1 MATPLYKGLKQNSG
15 QTTYIFPSV
24 SEDISLSNQNDNYK
38 MNFSKFALLDLD
50 LSIADANLV
59 DKTVFPTESP
69 VQTSMNNG
77 DLLVNQLRNYVA
89 NQDVTI
95 RQSLLNTT
103 TNFYNP
109 LAPLT
114 VTERIFW
121 KWARKAG
128 LIQYEPAT
136 PNIDYID
143 KVEYQVDSTLDP
155 SYFKEYLWKERQR
168 NVFDIDF
175 TDGVPVNQNV
185 DSNLFI
191 YTIYIKDS
199 TNLKN
204 GDKAVITID
213 KSKYDISV
221 ETVVT
226 STLPNNIYFNNQIT
240 IHSTVLLPFSPIK
253 TNTIELDYHRTIQYI
268 GNINAINN
276 VVSADKS
283 YTEVTAYV
291 PDMNGQTPTILFRVK
306 SDENYSASLQYPIL
320 PTQQQPEI
328 IGAEQYDSPINLQP
342 QNYPGDVYA
351 YFDSNEQTYLNS
363 TGLTNQK
370 SGDFYGVK
378 VPDNSRYSISHIGY
392 PYLDGTNLDGV
403 TIDFDYTDYT
413 GMNQPNNSF
422 KTFDEY
428 SSAIIN
434 GISPKD
440 FKFNAIL
447 WYYDIHDTNS
457 NTTATNLYG
466 ITFVTSVN
474 NETANLST
482 LPKYVAD
489 NTKDGISYIFN
500 LNLNF
505 NINTDQLPEKF
516 DEEQVFSMFG
526 FDKYNA
532 VINNINK
539 TNNVYDKIAA
549 SIIQNTQD
557 ISNLKSLVYNN
568 ANVQTLQA
576 QITAMSNM
584 INLYQRNQIG
594 DSDTITTYLDNSVSP
609 ALIRLNDISTTYS
622 HIYNFNTSN
631 LYNQNTNSVLYNK
644 ITVPKKDFLVNIIN
658 NDNIASTLSDNLTV
672 VLNSDLAN
680 KQTATFVINTSDS
693 ATNFKKLN
701 INVVSSTDSVKGV
714 NIIKNIE
721 LPVVKNLDDTNDISH
736 ISNRINSEIFI
747 DGIDIKKSTNQYFF
761 TIKLNNT
768 IMTRNFVKGDVIY
781 INNFRINYTSKNITY
796 TTDLS
801 GQYEMLDNSL
811 IFVVNNENSS
821 TIQQLI
827 NDGISDISGYLSAVP
842 SIKIINKHYITIT
855 KNMDSY
861 IIKHDIK

>member
-50 LSIADANLV
+50 LSKADNNLV
-59 DKTVFPTESP
+59 NKDIFHTESP
-69 VQTSMNNG
+69 VPISMNNG
-77 DLLVNQLRNYVA
+77 DLLVNHLRNYIA

-121 KWARKAG
+121 KWARKSG

-143 KVEYQVDSTLDP
+143 KVSYQVDSTLDP

-168 NVFDIDF
+168 NVYDIDF
-175 TDGVPVNQNV
+175 TDGMPVNQNN
-185 DSNLFI
+185 DSSLFI

-199 TNLKN
+199 SNLKN
-204 GDKAVITID
+204 GDKAIVTID
-213 KSKYDISV
+213 KTKYDISIESV
-221 ETVVT
+221 
-226 STLPNNIYFNNQIT
+226 STPLNSIYYNNQII
-240 IHSTVLLPFSPIK
+240 IHSSVLLPFSPIK
-253 TNTIELDYHRTIQYI
+253 TNTIELDYNRTIQYI

-276 VVSADKS
+276 VVSADKT

-342 QNYPGDVYA
+342 QNYPGDIYA

-378 VPDNSRYSISHIGY
+378 VADNSRYSISHIGY
-392 PYLDGTNLDGV
+392 PYLDGENLDGV

-434 GISPKD
+434 GVSPKD

-447 WYYDIHDTNS
+447 WYYDIHDTNT

-466 ITFVTSVN
+466 ITFVTSIDN
-474 NETANLST
+474 DTATLNS

-539 TNNVYDKIAA
+539 TNNIYDKIAA

-576 QITAMSNM
+576 QITAMGNM

-622 HIYNFNTSN
+622 HIYNFSTTN
-631 LYNQNTNSVLYNK
+631 LYNSNTNSVLYNK
-644 ITVPKKDFLVNIIN
+644 ITVPKKDFLVNIVN
-658 NDNIASTLSDNLTV
+658 NDTINTSLSDNLTV
-672 VLNSDLAN
+672 VLNSDLNN
-680 KQTATFVINTSDS
+680 KQTATFVITASNIATS
-693 ATNFKKLN
+693 FKKLN
-701 INVVSSTDSVKGV
+701 INVATTTDS
-714 NIIKNIE
+714 IIGQNVISNIE
-721 LPVVKNLDDTNDISH
+721 LPIAKNLDTTNTISH

-747 DGIDIKKSTNQYFF
+747 DSVTVKKSTNQFFF
-761 TIKLNNT
+761 TIGLNNA
-768 IMTRNFVKGDVIY
+768 IVTRNFVKGDVIY
-781 INNFRINYTSKNITY
+781 INNLVISYTSKNVSY
-796 TTDLS
+796 TTNLS
-801 GQYEMLDNSL
+801 GQYEMLDNNL
-811 IFVVNNENSS
+811 VFVVSNENVA

-827 NDGISDISGYLSAVP
+827 NDGKTDISSYIITAP
-842 SIKIINKHYITIT
+842 TIRIINKHYITIT
-855 KNMDSY
+855 KNIDSY
-861 IIKHDIK
+861 IIKHDTK

>member
-38 MNFSKFALLDLD
+38 MNFSKFVLLDLD
-50 LSIADANLV
+50 LSKADANLV
-59 DKTVFPTESP
+59 DKTIFPTESP
-69 VQTSMNNG
+69 IPVSMNNG

-128 LIQYEPAT
+128 LIQYEPAL

-168 NVFDIDF
+168 NVYDIDF
-175 TDGVPVNQNV
+175 TDGIPVNQNT

-199 TNLKN
+199 SNLKN
-204 GDKAVITID
+204 NDKAIVTINNTR
-213 KSKYDISV
+213 YDIIVESV
-221 ETVVT
+221 NTPLN
-226 STLPNNIYFNNQIT
+226 SIYFNNQIT
-240 IHSTVLLPFSPIK
+240 IHSTILLPFSPIT
-253 TNTIELDYHRTIQYI
+253 TNTIELDYNRTIQYI

-291 PDMNGQTPTILFRVK
+291 PDMNGQTPTILFKIK

-342 QNYPGDVYA
+342 QNYPGDIYA

-447 WYYDIHDTNS
+447 WYYDIYDTNS

-466 ITFVTSVN
+466 ITFVTSIN
-474 NETANLST
+474 NETATLGN

-516 DEEQVFSMFG
+516 DENQVFSMFG

-539 TNNVYDKIAA
+539 TNNIYDKIAA

-557 ISNLKSLVYNN
+557 ISNLKSLVYNT
-568 ANVQTLQA
+568 ANTQVLQE
-576 QITAMSNM
+576 QISAMSKM

-609 ALIRLNDISTTYS
+609 ALIRLNDISTNYS
-622 HIYNFNTSN
+622 NIYNFNTSN

-644 ITVPKKDFLVNIIN
+644 VTVPKKDFLVNVIN
-658 NDNIASTLSDNLTV
+658 NDTLNNVLSDNLTL
-672 VLNSDLAN
+672 VLNSDLSH
-680 KQTATFVINTSDS
+680 KQTATFVISSTQE
-693 ATNFKKLN
+693 AKKFKKLN
-701 INVVSSTDSVKGV
+701 INVADPTDNIKGI
-714 NIIKNIE
+714 NIIKDIE
-721 LPVVKNLDDTNDISH
+721 LPVSDNLDSTNDISH

-747 DGIDIKKSTNQYFF
+747 DSITIKKSTNQYFF
-761 TIKLNNT
+761 TLVLNNA

-781 INNFRINYTSKNITY
+781 INNLKINYTSKNITY

-811 IFVVNNENSS
+811 IFVVDNNNS

-827 NDGISDISGYLSAVP
+827 NDGVTNISNYLSAIP
-842 SIKIINKHYITIT
+842 TIKIINKHFITIT
-855 KNMDSY
+855 KNIDSY